1 MIPMMTSIFIKL
13 NKLDLKAYRK
23 KAIVSG
29 LLLILILA
37 LDLHRFGAWYEG
49 HRSYVKTNWI
59 FICAALSYPLVKYAL
74 AGLIQYLAANKMFKT
89 LHFAM
94 FFIVALPFS
103 FWNPYVLQMFAWGGR
118 PWYELNYLSSGPEF
132 YMGLA
137 WIIPTT
143 LAYMAIAYTV
153 DRFKLFG

>member
-1 MIPMMTSIFIKL
+1 MMTSIFIKL
-13 NKLDLKAYRK
+13 NQLDREEYRIKAL
-23 KAIVSG
+23 VSG
-29 LLLILILA
+29 FLIIFILLL
-37 LDLHRFGAWYEG
+37 DFHRFGAWFLGY
-49 HRSYVKTNWI
+49 RTYIKSYWVPVTL
-59 FICAALSYPLVKYAL
+59 FAGYPVLKYAL

-94 FFIVALPFS
+94 FFIAALPFS
-103 FWNPYVLQMFAWGGR
+103 FWNPYVLQMFTWGGR